1 MSYSLDEQAERY
13 ANNQSIRVPRFPLW
27 VLGIALAFGLH
38 GCFGPGKVA
47 LMKQFDAR
55 IGQNKNRLITE
66 LGLPLKDCTPLQFGE
81 ACEWIQRGRLPY
93 LEGPLKGTF
102 PGDSLTYFLDSKQ
115 IVCQWRFQGKA
126 HSGTQHSAS
135 QC

>member
-1 MSYSLDEQAERY
+1 MPYSLDEQAGRY
-13 ANNQSIRVPRFPLW
+13 ANNQSIRVSRFPLW

-38 GCFGPGKVA
+38 GCFGPGKAA

-66 LGLPLKDCTPLQFGE
+66 LGLPLKDCTPLQLGE
-81 ACEWIQRGRLPY
+81 ACEWTQRGRLPY
-93 LEGPLKGTF
+93 LEGPLEGTF